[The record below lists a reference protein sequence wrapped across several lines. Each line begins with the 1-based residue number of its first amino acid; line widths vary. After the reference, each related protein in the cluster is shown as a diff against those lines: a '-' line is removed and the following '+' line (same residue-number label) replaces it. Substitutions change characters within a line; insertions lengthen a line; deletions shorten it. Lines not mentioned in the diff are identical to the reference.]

1 MTNASSGPAQGSNSG
16 SAADSADD
24 NRGDQPSPQ
33 SFYDVLGLRSNASG
47 QDIRRAYRDL
57 SKLYHPDTTELES
70 AIATTKFQSLNEA
83 YATLSSPEKR
93 MAYDY
98 KVGFSRISVMQPLSR
113 AQPGSGGSAEARK
126 GYSSNAYIDPN
137 DRPLSAGEFFA
148 LFILG
153 LTFIA
158 CLVLVLT
165 LSLTRDDVLNDLEA
179 LSNPN
184 AVTESKT
191 SMEPFP
197 AQSAADS
204 ILGQSSVSG
213 QASPG
218 NSVSEKSSNPNFG
231 STQSVAPVAPELP
244 RAPWLVPK
252 PR

>member
-16 SAADSADD
+16 SAANSGDRSADD
-24 NRGDQPSPQ
+24 VAYAQQPPQ
-33 SFYDVLGLRSNASG
+33 SFYDLLGLRSNASG

-98 KVGFSRISVMQPLSR
+98 KVGFSRISVMRPLS
-113 AQPGSGGSAEARK
+113 QSQSSADADK
-126 GYSSNAYIDPN
+126 AYSSNAYIDPN

-148 LFILG
+148 LFILA

-179 LSNPN
+179 LTKPN
-184 AVTESKT
+184 AVP
-191 SMEPFP
+191 EPQALTNARP
-197 AQSAADS
+197 AKAASPELADS
-204 ILGQSSVSG
+204 QSL
-213 QASPG
+213 
-218 NSVSEKSSNPNFG
+218 
-231 STQSVAPVAPELP
+231 APVSPELP
-244 RAPWLVPK
+244 TAPWLAPK